1 MIFKKKKKI
10 EEEGEEE
17 EKTAVVNV
25 WKAWVEYKFKTQHL
39 KKKQKQMDKK
49 NRTGL
54 LLQTLGC

>member
-1 MIFKKKKKI
+1 M

-25 WKAWVEYKFKTQHL
+25 WKAWIEYKFKTQHL